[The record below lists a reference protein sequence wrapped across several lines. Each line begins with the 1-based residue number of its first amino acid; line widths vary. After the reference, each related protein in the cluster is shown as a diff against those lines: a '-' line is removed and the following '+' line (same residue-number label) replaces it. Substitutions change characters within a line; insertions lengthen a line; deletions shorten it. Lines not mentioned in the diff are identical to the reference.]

1 MFLSKRKI
9 FDTCEHI
16 NMRNMNARR
25 ASRSSNELHSYL
37 YVRNS
42 KNGVVQEHGHIFV
55 LKDNALVIFIMH
67 LSFEVVFL
75 LNPQDDWTVD
85 KDSAMATHKPSGTR
99 LRQFDRVLVEL
110 SIDKSITS
118 SFKKQICVKLLSPKI
133 SKP

>member
-1 MFLSKRKI
+1 FTSPIRRYADVMVHRLLSHSINHEMMDPMFLSKRKI

-42 KNGVVQEHGHIFV
+42 KSGVVQEHGHIFT

-67 LSFEVVFL
+67 LSFEVIFYL
-75 LNPQDDWTVD
+75 DPKDDWNVD
-85 KDSAMATHKPSGTR
+85 KDTGVA
-99 LRQFDRVLVEL
+99 
-110 SIDKSITS
+110 I
-118 SFKKQICVKLLSPKI
+118 
-133 SKP
+133 